1 MNAPIVGPPHSV
13 QRQILF
19 GAVAGII
26 AAVLAAKFGF
36 DPLLVTTVA
45 AVVAA
50 TLAGAGT
57 SGHTQ
62 TIDA

>member
-1 MNAPIVGPPHSV
+1 MSAPIFGPPHSV
-13 QRQILF
+13 QRQLSF
-19 GAVAGII
+19 GVVAGII
-26 AAVLAAKFGF
+26 AAVLAAEFGF
-36 DPLLVTTVA
+36 DPILVTTFA

-62 TIDA
+62 TI